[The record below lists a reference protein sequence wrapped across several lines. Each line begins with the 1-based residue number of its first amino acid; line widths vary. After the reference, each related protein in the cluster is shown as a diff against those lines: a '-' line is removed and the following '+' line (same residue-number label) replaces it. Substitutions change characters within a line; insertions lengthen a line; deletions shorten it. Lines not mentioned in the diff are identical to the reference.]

1 MIVMNNLLEKT
12 YNSYLHF
19 LSLVN
24 NGRTDQDYAIIYN
37 ALLVIK
43 NNITD
48 KKFIQYYESNLLEPI
63 VYPLTFSN

>member
-63 VYPLTFSN
+63 VYPLTFPN

>member
-1 MIVMNNLLEKT
+1 MNNLLEKT

-63 VYPLTFSN
+63 VYPLTFPN

>member
-1 MIVMNNLLEKT
+1 MNSLLEKT

-37 ALLVIK
+37 ALLLIK
-43 NNITD
+43 NNISD

-63 VYPLTFSN
+63 TYSLTFPN